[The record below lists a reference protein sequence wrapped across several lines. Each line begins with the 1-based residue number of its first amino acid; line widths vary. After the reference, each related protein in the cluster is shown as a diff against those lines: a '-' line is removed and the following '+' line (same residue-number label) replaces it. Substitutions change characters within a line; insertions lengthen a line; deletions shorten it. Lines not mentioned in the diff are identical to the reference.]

1 MTVPVVA
8 TVSFTTRGTLQNE
21 ACVHAAE
28 ADPVP
33 SNNCAPVVATVAAS
47 ANLVTAK
54 PPSPLP
60 VTAGRTITYTIVAT
74 NSGPSS
80 ATNVNVTDS
89 VPAGIT
95 VTAPLST
102 TGPCAPV
109 PATGPATLTCGPGTL
124 SPGQSMTVTVVA
136 TVSSTTRGTLQ
147 NEACVHAT
155 EADPVPSNNCATD
168 VATVAAS
175 SNVSATTANSTL
187 SLPDALPISYTIV
200 ATNSGPSSA
209 TNVNVT
215 DSVPA

>member
-95 VTAPLST
+95 VKIGRAS
-102 TGPCAPV
+102 CRERAQV
-109 PATGPATLTCGPGTL
+109 SATGPATL
-124 SPGQSMTVTVVA
+124 
-136 TVSSTTRGTLQ
+136 
-147 NEACVHAT
+147 N
-155 EADPVPSNNCATD
+155 
-168 VATVAAS
+168 
-175 SNVSATTANSTL
+175 
-187 SLPDALPISYTIV
+187 
-200 ATNSGPSSA
+200 
-209 TNVNVT
+209 
-215 DSVPA
+215 